1 MIYKLCLGK
10 FQTDSNGHELL
21 YNNSL
26 HCIAGRNYCKQLIAK
41 CNFVIPMNRGGIR
54 GVTLKDISIKPT
66 RICLSS
72 SYALSE
78 RRISPLNE
86 HKRI

>member
-10 FQTDSNGHELL
+10 FQTNSNGEGLL

-26 HCIAGRNYCKQLIAK
+26 HCVAGRNYRKQLIAK
-41 CNFVIPMNRGGIR
+41 CEFNIPMARSGILD
-54 GVTLKDISIKPT
+54 VTLKDISTKPT

-72 SYALSE
+72 AYAQSE

-86 HKRI
+86 H